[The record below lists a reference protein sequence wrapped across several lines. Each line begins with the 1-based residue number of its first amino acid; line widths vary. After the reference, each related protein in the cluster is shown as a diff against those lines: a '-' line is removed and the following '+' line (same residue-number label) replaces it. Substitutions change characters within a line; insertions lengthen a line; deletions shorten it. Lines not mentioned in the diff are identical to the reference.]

1 MYNFAII
8 LHIYTTMDKAER
20 LLEIRKIIQEQ
31 KISNQD
37 ELQAILTIKGFHFT
51 QATLS
56 RDLKYLRVG
65 KIPDEEKGMIYV
77 LPETISKKT
86 QNTAN
91 EQITREQSTGFISV
105 EFTSANQMAVI
116 KTLPGFASSLAYR
129 IDGMNAYEII
139 GTIAGDDTILVIG
152 REGIPRPALVRSLR
166 PVL

>member
-1 MYNFAII
+1 MN
-8 LHIYTTMDKAER
+8 KAER
-20 LLEIRKIIQEQ
+20 LLEIRKIIKDQ

-37 ELQAILTIKGFHFT
+37 ELQAILTGKGFHFT

-56 RDLKYLRVG
+56 RDLKYLKIG

-86 QNTAN
+86 KDTGNNPLTL
-91 EQITREQSTGFISV
+91 EQSTGFISV
-105 EFTSANQMAVI
+105 EYTSANQMAVI

-129 IDGMNAYEII
+129 IDGMNAYEIV

-152 REGIPRPALVRSLR
+152 REGIPRPALVQSLR
-166 PVL
+166 PVI

>member
-1 MYNFAII
+1 MNK
-8 LHIYTTMDKAER
+8 TQR
-20 LLEIRKIIQEQ
+20 LLEIRRIIKDQ

-37 ELQAILTIKGFHFT
+37 ELQAILTSKGFHFT

-56 RDLKYLRVG
+56 RDLKYLKIG

-86 QNTAN
+86 QETGNKTL
-91 EQITREQSTGFISV
+91 TREQSTGFISV
-105 EFTSANQMAVI
+105 EYTSATQMAVI

-129 IDGMNAYEII
+129 IDGMNAYEIV

-152 REGIPRPALVRSLR
+152 REGIPRPALVQSLR
-166 PVL
+166 PVI